1 MDLINS
7 LSFAAVA
14 SLLVMSP
21 GPNGLLIA
29 KTVPASGKIAGFANV
44 AGFVA
49 AFHFHGAL
57 SILGISAIILAS
69 SNAFFV
75 VKILGAAYLCWIGFK
90 ALQDFFSGHNGTENI
105 QPAKQTITGINNR
118 LYSKQ
123 FEHSPL
129 LMELLN
135 QSQSIRWPIHMV
147 KEMDA
152 YLKAEQRLQ
161 KKMYKEPTAEDIAA
175 VCEKPVA
182 DVKRM
187 LVLRDRI
194 LSSKVLLETDSD
206 RALSDF
212 IPNNKTS
219 NPTSKLSAFVEGF
232 LTNVLNPKTS
242 MFYLAAFPQFITIGD
257 MAAASA
263 YILVL
268 VHTLINVA
276 WFGTMVILFARLA
289 RLTSRGSFQRWLKG
303 ATGVVFIG
311 FGVKLAMY

>member
-1 MDLINS
+1 MDLMNS

-14 SLLVMSP
+14 ALLVMSP

-69 SNAFFV
+69 SYAYFV
-75 VKILGAAYLCWIGFK
+75 VKILGGAYLCWIGFK
-90 ALQDFFSGHNGTENI
+90 ALQELFSGNNKAQNVEPVKPTRN
-105 QPAKQTITGINNR
+105 GINTR

-123 FEHSPL
+123 FKHAPL
-129 LMELLN
+129 LTDLLN
-135 QSQSIRWPIHMV
+135 QSRSIRWPIHMV
-147 KEMDA
+147 KEMDF
-152 YLKAEQRLQ
+152 YLKVERRLQ
-161 KKMYKEPTAEDIAA
+161 KKMDEEPTAEDIAA

-187 LVLRDRI
+187 LALRDRI
-194 LSSKVLLETDSD
+194 LLFKVSLESD
-206 RALSDF
+206 GDGSLSEF
-212 IPNNKTS
+212 IPISNKP

-232 LTNVLNPKTS
+232 ITNVLNPKTS

-257 MAAASA
+257 KAAASA

-268 VHTLINVA
+268 LHTLINVA
-276 WFGTMVILFARLA
+276 WFGTMVILFSRLV
-289 RLTSRGSFQRWLKG
+289 RFTNRGSFQRWLKG
-303 ATGVVFIG
+303 VTGVVFIG